1 VRRINRHVV
10 GMKEPYREETGR
22 KKREETGQPELSDFC
37 ESLGSVGCT
46 MRYMSRRDRC
56 ILPGVA
62 CHVTQRGVD
71 RRETFS
77 AAGDRETYLNLIR
90 QNLEDAG
97 VRLLAG
103 VSPQTTQARSGI

>member
-1 VRRINRHVV
+1 
-10 GMKEPYREETGR
+10 
-22 KKREETGQPELSDFC
+22 
-37 ESLGSVGCT
+37 

-97 VRLLAG
+97 VRLLAWCL
-103 VSPQTTQARSGI
+103 STNHSG